1 MSLILTHSDEQ
12 RDIATKS
19 RDDEQ
24 IKRAPEV
31 IITEIKEAREFYPAE
46 E

>member
-1 MSLILTHSDEQ
+1 MSLILTHSAEQ
-12 RDIATKS
+12 QEIANKS

-24 IKRAPEV
+24 VKRAPEV
-31 IITEIKEAREFYPAE
+31 IITDIADAQEFYPAE

>member
-12 RDIATKS
+12 RETAIKS
-19 RDDEQ
+19 RENEQ
-24 IKRAPEV
+24 VKRAPEV
-31 IITEIKEAREFYPAE
+31 IITEIVEAKEFYPAE